1 MTRNPFEQYENIQIK
16 RMQVVYLS
24 AHLKMAKKKVAEIT
38 GYAISTVKTYTRK
51 FIDLLSAAKEYFE
64 KPIALVIQI
73 LCDDL
78 GKAKNEKCYLFKFY
92 DNSDKLLF
100 SKVGTTTR
108 AVKTRLKE
116 EIKTYRKSGFD
127 IGKAEIC
134 KVIDCGNVP
143 AEGAESFCR
152 AAFIKQFPHT
162 FKKNDRFMN
171 VDIPTAEFT
180 KIVKGYLAQPF
191 HKNFFKN
198 LLTNPLRYV
207 IIKTLKERC

>member
-1 MTRNPFEQYENIQIK
+1 MTRNPFEQYEDIQIK

-51 FIDLLSAAKEYFE
+51 FIDLLNAAKEYFE

-73 LCDDL
+73 LCGDL

-92 DNSDKLLF
+92 DNSDNLLF

-116 EIKTYRKSGFD
+116 EIKAYRKSGFD

-134 KVIDCGNVP
+134 KVIDCGDIP

-152 AAFIKQFPHT
+152 AVFIKQFPHT

-180 KIVKGYLAQPF
+180 KIVKGYLA
-191 HKNFFKN
+191 
-198 LLTNPLRYV
+198 
-207 IIKTLKERC
+207 